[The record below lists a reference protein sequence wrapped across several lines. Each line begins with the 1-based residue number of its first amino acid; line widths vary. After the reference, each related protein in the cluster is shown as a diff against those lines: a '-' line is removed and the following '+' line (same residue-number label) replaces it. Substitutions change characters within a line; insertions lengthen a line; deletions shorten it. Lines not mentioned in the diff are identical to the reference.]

1 MVQGHP
7 TVIRAL
13 YAGGICDFGA
23 THDGIMT
30 DKGLLEAFPDLSEKV
45 VIIWRSDPI
54 IPNDNVSFAATLPAD
69 IAQKLTDA
77 MLAMAGT
84 EAGLAALN
92 SVYQIQGLKVVDD
105 TFYDEFRV
113 ALEAT
118 GLDVTTLVR

>member
-1 MVQGHP
+1 
-7 TVIRAL
+7 
-13 YAGGICDFGA
+13 
-23 THDGIMT
+23 
-30 DKGLLEAFPDLSEKV
+30 
-45 VIIWRSDPI
+45 
-54 IPNDNVSFAATLPAD
+54 
-69 IAQKLTDA
+69 